1 MSEERKVPEAAE
13 AITPL
18 DEDVRS
24 GEPGPADREARIRQA
39 AYARYEKRG
48 AEPGHDVEDWL
59 AAETEIETT
68 PAAEPSSDKS
78 A

>member
-1 MSEERKVPEAAE
+1 MSEERKVPDAAE
-13 AITPL
+13 ATTPL
-18 DEDVRS
+18 DEEDRS

-48 AEPGHDVEDWL
+48 AEPGHVEDWL

-68 PAAEPSSDKS
+68 PAAESSSDKN